1 MSDPRLRLGVDIGGT
16 FTDLVLS
23 DPASGALWNGKV
35 LTTPADP
42 SEGVLAGI
50 DEVTRLAGVAPQ
62 AIAQVIHGT
71 TLVANAIIERKG
83 VRTGFVTTAGFR
95 DLLVMAREWRW
106 DIYDLNIT
114 LAAPLVPRSRSV
126 EVTERLGPDGAV
138 LIPFDPGSAEEAVQ
152 RLAAMGVEAVAVT
165 FLHAFRNPAH
175 ERAMAEVIARH
186 LSDVEVSLSSEV
198 APALGEY
205 ERATTTVANAYVQ
218 PVFRRYLARLAEGL
232 RALGVRS
239 ELLLMQSD
247 GGTIHQ
253 GAAMR
258 YPVRLVQ
265 SGPAGGAQ
273 ATALAGAAIGA
284 HDVLAFDMGG
294 TTAKACL
301 IADGEPSRTSVFE
314 VARIARFRPGSGL
327 PLLVPAID
335 MIEIGAGGG
344 SIARV
349 NALGVI
355 EVGPDSAGADPGPAC
370 YGRGGTQPT
379 VTDADL
385 LLGHLDA
392 GSFLGGTMRL
402 DRAAAEAA
410 IRRAI
415 AEPLGLSVIDAALGI
430 RAIVDESMAQAA
442 AIHAIEKGVRVAD
455 YAMVAIGG
463 AGPVHACDVARRLG
477 MRRVICP
484 AGAGVA
490 SAFGFLAS
498 PVAFAAARS
507 HIIPLAAV
515 SADEAAVLL
524 DALADEALCHL
535 AGTGVDHSAA
545 GLDRLAELRYRGQGH
560 AIEVALPDP
569 RAGDWHGRTQ
579 AAFEARYRTLY
590 DRIEPRGEIEI
601 VTWRVVARGPRPQ
614 MRMSAAV
621 TSDGEAVKGVR
632 AVFCANARRFRDA
645 TVYDRY
651 RLAPGRLI
659 VGPAVVEER
668 ESTAVI
674 PEGATAST
682 DAAGH
687 LVIRLAEADGGGMT

>member
-1 MSDPRLRLGVDIGGT
+1 MNSPRLRLGVDIGGT
-16 FTDLVLS
+16 FTDLVLA
-23 DPASGALWNGKV
+23 DPANGMLWNGKV
-35 LTTPADP
+35 LTTPRDP
-42 SEGVLAGI
+42 AEGVIAGI
-50 DEVTRLAGVAPQ
+50 RAVTELAGVAP
-62 AIAQVIHGT
+62 ATIAQVIHGT

-83 VRTGFVTTAGFR
+83 VRTGFVATAGFR
-95 DLLVMAREWRW
+95 DVLEMAREWRW

-126 EVTERLGPDGAV
+126 EVTERLGPDGSV
-138 LIPFDPGSAEEAVQ
+138 LTPFDPASAEEAAR
-152 RLAAMGVEAVAVT
+152 RLAGMSVEAVAVT
-165 FLHAFRNPAH
+165 FLHAFRDPTH
-175 ERAMAEVIARH
+175 EQAMAAILARH
-186 LSDVEVSLSSEV
+186 LPGAAISLSSEI

-218 PVFRRYLARLAEGL
+218 PVFRRYLTRLADGL
-232 RALGVRS
+232 RALGVRT

-253 GAAMR
+253 AAAMH

-273 ATALAGAAIGA
+273 ASARAGAAVGA
-284 HDVLAFDMGG
+284 RDVLAFDMGG

-301 IADGEPSRTSVFE
+301 IPDGEPARASVFE

-355 EVGPDSAGADPGPAC
+355 EVGPESASADPGPAC
-370 YGRGGTQPT
+370 YGKGGTRAT

-392 GSFLGGTMRL
+392 TSFLGGTMCL
-402 DRAAAEAA
+402 DRGAAEAA
-410 IRRAI
+410 IRRAV
-415 AEPLGLSVIDAALGI
+415 ADPLGLTVIDAALGI

-442 AIHAIEKGVRVAD
+442 SIHAIEKGARLSD
-455 YAMVAIGG
+455 FAMVAIGG

-477 MRRVICP
+477 IRRVICP

-498 PVAFAAARS
+498 PIAFAAARTRIMPFS
-507 HIIPLAAV
+507 AISAA
-515 SADEAAVLL
+515 DAAALL
-524 DALADEALCHL
+524 DALAEEALGHL
-535 AGTGVDHSAA
+535 VGAGIDRNSAE
-545 GLDRLAELRYRGQGH
+545 LECSAELRYRGQGH

-569 RAGDWHGRTQ
+569 RAGAWAGRAQ
-579 AAFEARYRTLY
+579 AAFEARYRALY
-590 DRIEPRGEIEI
+590 DRIEPAGDIEF

-614 MRMSAAV
+614 MRIATDSV
-621 TSDGEAVKGVR
+621 RPDGDAVKGTR
-632 AVFCANARRFRDA
+632 AVFCTRSRRFRDA

-651 RLAPGRLI
+651 RLASGSPI
-659 VGPAVVEER
+659 AGPAVVEER
-668 ESTAVI
+668 ECTAVI
-674 PEGATAST
+674 PAGATAW
-682 DAAGH
+682 AASGH
-687 LVIRLAEADGGGMT
+687 LVIELRGADEGGVT

>member
-1 MSDPRLRLGVDIGGT
+1 MSVPRLRLGVDIGGT
-16 FTDLVLS
+16 FTDLVLA
-23 DPASGALWNGKV
+23 DPATGALWNGKV
-35 LTTPADP
+35 LTTPLDP
-42 SEGVLAGI
+42 SEGVLAGVR
-50 DEVTRLAGVAPQ
+50 EVAALAGVGPA

-83 VRTGFVTTAGFR
+83 VRTGFVATAGFR
-95 DLLVMAREWRW
+95 DLLLMAREWRW
-106 DIYDLNIT
+106 DIYDLNIS
-114 LAAPLVPRSRSV
+114 LAPPLVPRSRCV
-126 EVTERLGPDGAV
+126 EVTERLGPDGTV
-138 LIPFDPGSAEEAVQ
+138 LTPFDSAAADEAAR
-152 RLAAMGVEAVAVT
+152 RLAGMGVAAVAVT
-165 FLHAFRNPAH
+165 FLHAFRDPAH
-175 ERAMAEVIARH
+175 ERAMAAILARH
-186 LSDVEVSLSSEV
+186 LPDAAVSLSSEV
-198 APALGEY
+198 APSLGEY

-218 PVFRRYLARLAEGL
+218 PVFRRYLSRLADGL

-253 GAAMR
+253 TAAMR
-258 YPVRLVQ
+258 HPVRLVQ

-273 ATALAGAAIGA
+273 ATALAGATVGA
-284 HDVLAFDMGG
+284 RDVLAFDMGG

-301 IADGEPSRTSVFE
+301 IPDGEPARTAVFE

-355 EVGPDSAGADPGPAC
+355 EVGPESASADPGPAC

-392 GSFLGGTMRL
+392 ASFLGGAMRL
-402 DRAAAEAA
+402 DREPAEAA
-410 IRRAI
+410 IRRAV
-415 AEPLGLSVIDAALGI
+415 ADPLGLSVIDAALGI
-430 RAIVDESMAQAA
+430 RATVDESMAQAA
-442 AIHAIEKGVRVAD
+442 AIHAIEKGVRVVD

-477 MRRVICP
+477 IRRVICP

-498 PVAFAAARS
+498 PVAFAAARARLV
-507 HIIPLAAV
+507 PLSAA
-515 SADEAAVLL
+515 SAGEAVVVL
-524 DALADEALCHL
+524 DALADEALGHL
-535 AGTGVDHSAA
+535 AGAGVDREAA
-545 GLDRLAELRYRGQGH
+545 ALERSAELRYRGQGH

-569 RAGDWHGRTQ
+569 RTDGWGARTQ

-590 DRIEPRGEIEI
+590 DRIEPAGEIEV
-601 VTWRVVARGPRPQ
+601 VTWRVVARGPRPP
-614 MRMSAAV
+614 MRTGAGCVSP
-621 TSDGEAVKGVR
+621 DGDAVKGTR
-632 AVFCANARRFRDA
+632 ALFCTRSRSFRDA

-651 RLAPGRLI
+651 RLAPGRTI
-659 VGPAVVEER
+659 AGPAVVEER

-674 PEGATAST
+674 SEGATAWAES
-682 DAAGH
+682 GH
-687 LVIRLAEADGGGMT
+687 LVIELGRADEGEAT